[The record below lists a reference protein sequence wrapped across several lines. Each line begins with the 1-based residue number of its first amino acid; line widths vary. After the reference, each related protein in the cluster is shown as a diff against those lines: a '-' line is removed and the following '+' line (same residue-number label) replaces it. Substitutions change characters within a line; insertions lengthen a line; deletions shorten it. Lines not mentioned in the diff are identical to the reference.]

1 LWGGAWI
8 GLSGFFGGAV
18 AEGGGVVDGGDFPFV
33 GEGGGV
39 EPAAAFEVAV
49 HEVDEGGD
57 DGEEGQVGNCETV
70 SDTVVVDYLENTQQ
84 KIQNVQYVYETAK
97 VTKEL
102 YENQPTGIYRISKYK
117 RKCDQDKKCWFPINK

>member
-39 EPAAAFEVAV
+39 EPATAFEIAV

-57 DGEEGQVGNCETV
+57 DGEEPHARYVKAISNI
-70 SDTVVVDYLENTQQ
+70 VVIEKLKYGDCPGY
-84 KIQNVQYVYETAK
+84 YVKSIRDLA
-97 VTKEL
+97 
-102 YENQPTGIYRISKYK
+102 
-117 RKCDQDKKCWFPINK
+117 

>member
-1 LWGGAWI
+1 MRI

-33 GEGGGV
+33 GEGYGV

-57 DGEEGQVGNCETV
+57 DGEEGQVGNCKAV
-70 SDTVVVDYLENTQQ
+70 SDVIVVKCLEDAKCPGQSVK
-84 KIQNVQYVYETAK
+84 KIRYF
-97 VTKEL
+97 TK
-102 YENQPTGIYRISKYK
+102 YIK
-117 RKCDQDKKCWFPINK
+117 